1 MEPQPPASAAAGS
14 VGGVVVD
21 PRRTPSVGSVPT
33 PATIDRVIRLLG
45 SLPGRGA
52 DARAALNGLFGD
64 ALAERGSGLA
74 IPLTFCTA
82 SGDPLPLDRQ
92 ELERALPDAGARV
105 CVLVHG
111 LMSSETVWR
120 MRDPR
125 RSYGEQLAHDR
136 GVTPVYV
143 RYNTGRH
150 ISTNGR
156 ALAAGLQRLVRS
168 WPVRVRE
175 IDLVGHSMG
184 GLVIRSACHYAMGR
198 ATLVDRLRR
207 RGPWTARVRRVVL
220 LGVPNSGASLEVI
233 ANLTSAALWSVPHP
247 VTRLIGAGLD
257 RRSDGIKDLR
267 WGAVLDEDWHERDPS
282 ATERPERHRVRVP
295 RRAEYLVVAGSLA
308 DEPDA
313 DRPVLVNRLLGDALV
328 TAPSASGWLGDGEP
342 ALFPKVTV
350 RLCPRVNH
358 IALANHP
365 DVYDQIADWWDGS
378 ASGRT
383 QLRSGP

>member
-1 MEPQPPASAAAGS
+1 
-14 VGGVVVD
+14 VVVD
-21 PRRTPSVGSVPT
+21 PRRTPSVGFVPT
-33 PATIDRVIRLLG
+33 PATIERVIRLLG

-64 ALAERGSGLA
+64 ELAERDSSLA

-82 SGDPLPLDRQ
+82 SGDPLPLDRH
-92 ELERALPDAGARV
+92 ELRRALPDAGARL

-125 RSYGEQLAHDR
+125 LSYGELLARDR

-156 ALAAGLQRLVRS
+156 ALAAGLQRLVRT

-184 GLVIRSACHYAMGR
+184 GLVVRSACHYATGR

-207 RGPWTARVRRVVL
+207 RGPWPARVRRVVL

-233 ANLTSAALWSVPHP
+233 ANLTSAALWSVPAL

-267 WGAVLDEDWHERDPS
+267 WGAVLDEDWHERDPG
-282 ATERPERHRVRVP
+282 ATARPERHQVRVP
-295 RRAEYLVVAGSLA
+295 RRAEYLVIAGSLA

-328 TAPSASGWLGDGEP
+328 TASSASGWLGDDEP

-350 RLCPRVNH
+350 RLCPKVNH

-365 DVYDQIADWWDGS
+365 DVYDQIADWWDGR
-378 ASGRT
+378 APGRT
-383 QLRSGP
+383 QDRSAS